1 MEESIFVD
9 IVKQAPLA
17 GLMFFFLKIIWDKYL
32 KEQEKK
38 DALADIVVKT
48 TLLWEERY
56 SKESQDDKEIRAFMQ
71 EIRDL
76 VKDIKNGKVA

>member
-1 MEESIFVD
+1 MEESLFTEIL
-9 IVKQAPLA
+9 KQTPLA
-17 GLMFFFLKIIWDKYL
+17 ALLFYFLKIVWGKYQ

-56 SKESQDDKEIRAFMQ
+56 SKESQDDREIRQFMQ

-76 VKDIKNGKVA
+76 VKDIKNGKIA

>member
-1 MEESIFVD
+1 MEDSLFTEIL
-9 IVKQAPLA
+9 KQTPLA
-17 GLMFFFLKIIWDKYL
+17 ALLFFFLKIVWDKYL

-56 SKESQDDKEIRAFMQ
+56 SKESQDDKEIRQFMQ

-76 VKDIKNGKVA
+76 VKDIKNGKVT

>member
-1 MEESIFVD
+1 MEESIFAE
-9 IVKQAPLA
+9 ILKQAPLA
-17 GLMFFFLKIIWDKYL
+17 AMLGYFLKVVWSKYL

-56 SKESQDDKEIRAFMQ
+56 SKESQDDREIRMFMQ

>member
-1 MEESIFVD
+1 MEETILAD
-9 IVKQAPLA
+9 ILKQTPLA
-17 GLMFFFLKIIWDKYL
+17 GLLGYFLKIVWDKYQ

-56 SKESQDDKEIRAFMQ
+56 SKETQDDKDIRMFMQ
-71 EIRDL
+71 EIRDF
-76 VKDIKNGKVA
+76 VKDIKNGKTS